1 MVLIVTNSFSGKAC
15 ECVVPQYSKKE
26 SQYADFLCFSVPTLF
41 PRNKEPFVMR
51 DYSVNPMG
59 IELNHVKF
67 LYNFCEIP
75 VFQTR
80 LKALLILTSKK
91 KSSTAPRGPGW
102 TEPSKI
108 QMRTAGAKGEESERK

>member
-1 MVLIVTNSFSGKAC
+1 
-15 ECVVPQYSKKE
+15 
-26 SQYADFLCFSVPTLF
+26 
-41 PRNKEPFVMR
+41 MR
-51 DYSVNPMG
+51 DYSVNPVG

-91 KSSTAPRGPGW
+91 KSIVDSWISELVVKYLPAFVFRRIELRYIPLT
-102 TEPSKI
+102 PSIKEVI
-108 QMRTAGAKGEESERK
+108 LGFLNQISS